1 MCPEEGKYLAHRQ
14 GNPLLGLLPREHAHF
29 GLWREHRGLHGDGVR
44 ERLENDVG
52 LRIFYLPMASKI
64 AGLFAYN
71 DELGG
76 CVGINSGHP
85 RDRRHW
91 SLAHEND
98 HFLTGRY
105 QSEITFLSEKTS
117 FCERA
122 LCRQLREAFP
132 NACQRA
138 QSTVH

>member
-1 MCPEEGKYLAHRQ
+1 VAELAPAFLSYGQHRLSRSRAVCPEEGTYLAHRQ

-52 LRIFYLPMASKI
+52 SRIFYLPMASKI

-76 CVGINSGHP
+76 CVGIITRGT
-85 RDRRHW
+85 
-91 SLAHEND
+91 HEIVA
-98 HFLTGRY
+98 TG
-105 QSEITFLSEKTS
+105 L
-117 FCERA
+117 
-122 LCRQLREAFP
+122 
-132 NACQRA
+132 
-138 QSTVH
+138 